1 MEKINLKKVLSSS
14 CAFKIKCIKVFD
26 YIAGGFFSKLLTPIK
41 KDNFHQPIDIAGIKK
56 ILIIRP
62 GGIGDAVLSFPFM
75 RELRRTFDAKLDL
88 LADKRNREI
97 FNLVPGL
104 INKIF
109 CYNQGNILTL
119 VLKLRR
125 ERYDV
130 IFDTEQWHNF
140 SAIIAYLLGAKFIVG
155 FNTRQS
161 RSKFYTHQADYAQDE
176 YEAYS
181 FLNLLSVFVP
191 HQIKRELA
199 IPFIEISDTSSTFP
213 DSLDKDKKKIALCMS
228 ASIPERRWPL
238 ERLRNLIDILLSKGF
253 CVLLIGG
260 RKEISLVNSVIK
272 DLGNKN
278 LFNFVGKFKLEQ
290 TVAFLKSCDIF
301 IGFDSGI
308 LHLACGLGLSA
319 ISLFGAGIKEKWA
332 LRYNRHTVLHKNLSC
347 SPCTVFSYTS
357 HCPKGAECMRLITV
371 DDVLSAVEGLISMAK
386 DD

>member
-1 MEKINLKKVLSSS
+1 
-14 CAFKIKCIKVFD
+14 
-26 YIAGGFFSKLLTPIK
+26 
-41 KDNFHQPIDIAGIKK
+41 
-56 ILIIRP
+56 
-62 GGIGDAVLSFPFM
+62 
-75 RELRRTFDAKLDL
+75 
-88 LADKRNREI
+88 
-97 FNLVPGL
+97 
-104 INKIF
+104 
-109 CYNQGNILTL
+109 L

-125 ERYDV
+125 VRYDV

-140 SAIIAYLLGAKFIVG
+140 SAIIACLLGAKFIVG

-181 FLNLLSVFVP
+181 FLNLLSAFVP
-191 HQIKRELA
+191 HQTKKELA
-199 IPFIEISDTSSTFP
+199 IPFIEISDTSFNFP

-228 ASIPERRWPL
+228 ASISERRWPL
-238 ERLRNLIDILLSKGF
+238 ERLRELIDILLSKGF

-260 RKEISLVNSVIK
+260 KKEISLVNSMIK
-272 DLGNKN
+272 DLENKN
-278 LFNFVGKFKLEQ
+278 LFNFVGKLKLEQ
-290 TVAFLKSCDIF
+290 TVALLKSCDIF
-301 IGFDSGI
+301 VGFDSGI